1 MPRVE
6 EFPEDSSEN
15 VLTGIHSPY
24 TMADNP
30 EPESDEMNNLIV
42 KEFINTLAEV
52 SISIASRKVEELEK

>member
-1 MPRVE
+1 MAGNDN
-6 EFPEDSSEN
+6 FPENNPPD

-52 SISIASRKVEELEK
+52 SISIASRKVKEKGQ